1 MLENMSKKDLKKAI
15 KQNWRELKIMRLRYA
30 IVDDVD
36 LKKFRK
42 DLLDRMLFQ
51 VKMMQEELDNR

>member
-1 MLENMSKKDLKKAI
+1 MSKKDLKRAI